1 MAVLRRTGIAAA
13 GVAALALLA
22 PALPAAAHE
31 RNHQQRPSSLLEA
44 HLVGSLPNDA
54 HLFAVAPG
62 ALPWMIESSEVTV
75 RFDGQLRVDVEG
87 LVVPVAPAN
96 GTNPIPRLAAS
107 LVCNDSVVATTP
119 TVPFSLAGDA
129 VINVTVAVPLRC
141 LAPAVLLNP
150 NGNPAVFIAATG
162 EAR

>member
-13 GVAALALLA
+13 AVAAVALLA
-22 PALPAAAHE
+22 PALPASAHDRNNQE
-31 RNHQQRPSSLLEA
+31 RPPSLLEA
-44 HLVGSLPNDA
+44 RLVGSLPNDA

-62 ALPWMIESSEVTV
+62 GLPWMIESGEVTV
-75 RFDGQLRVDVEG
+75 RSDGRLRVEVEG

-107 LVCNDSVVATTP
+107 VVCNGSVVATTP
-119 TVPFSLAGDA
+119 TVPFSTAGDA
-129 VINVTVAVPLRC
+129 VIAVAVAVPQRC

-162 EAR
+162 QAR